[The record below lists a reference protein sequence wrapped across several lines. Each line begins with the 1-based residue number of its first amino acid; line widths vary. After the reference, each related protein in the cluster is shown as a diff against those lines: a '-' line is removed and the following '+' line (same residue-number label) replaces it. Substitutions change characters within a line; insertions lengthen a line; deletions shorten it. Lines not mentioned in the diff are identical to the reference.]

1 MPPLSLFITGDLSY
15 YADVLRMPNSSSY
28 WCPWCLLSHAN
39 WNQPPE
45 TFNAEE
51 RTLDFLLEVS
61 LAVKNDSERK
71 LKPMDRKGVTCE
83 RHYKCLDHKT
93 LYLPFCTLK

>member
-1 MPPLSLFITGDLSY
+1 VILSY
-15 YADVLRMPNSSSY
+15 YADMLGMPNSSSY
-28 WCPWCLLSHAN
+28 WYPWCLLYHAD

-51 RTLDFLLEVS
+51 RTLEFLTEVS

-71 LKPMDRKGVTCE
+71 LKPTDRKGVTCE
-83 RHYKCLDHKT
+83 RHYKCLGPQNFVPPLLHLEIGMINND
-93 LYLPFCTLK
+93 